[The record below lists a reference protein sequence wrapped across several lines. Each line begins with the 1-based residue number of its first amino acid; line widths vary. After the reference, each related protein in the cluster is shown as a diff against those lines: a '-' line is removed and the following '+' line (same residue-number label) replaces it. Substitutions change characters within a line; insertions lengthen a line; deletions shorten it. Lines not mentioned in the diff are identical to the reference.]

1 MISNLHAMTSKDLT
15 RLRNSLENELR
26 SLEMRPDRDTEVLF
40 AKIKDLEL
48 VRKHLES
55 KKQ

>member
-1 MISNLHAMTSKDLT
+1 MTSKDLR

-26 SLEMRPDRDTEVLF
+26 SIELHPDRDTELLCS
-40 AKIKDLEL
+40 KIKDLEL
-48 VRKHLES
+48 VRKHLET